1 MATFRIISHRTVC
14 GFAPG
19 SIVEDD
25 DLVGGDVT
33 HLEAAGHIARVKSGK
48 RTDPVAEVEL
58 EDEVSE

>member
-1 MATFRIISHRTVC
+1 VC

-19 SIVEDD
+19 TIVKDD
-25 DLVGGDVT
+25 DLVGGDVA

-48 RTDPVAEVEL
+48 RTDPVVEVEL